1 MLKTAYKSLL
11 LLLGFAVQ
19 LSYGQPPLSEVQPE
33 PAVTATLELFDTYP
47 VVGIGEMHNL
57 QELGDFYTDLVSQPA
72 FAEDVGNVVFE
83 FGNAFFQPVVDRY
96 LAGEDVPYEKVKKVW
111 TTMVGTNGSPD
122 ISVMYGQFYKAVREA
137 SHTLP
142 DSQKI
147 KVWLGDPPADPDDPL
162 AYTDERFPDRDA
174 FFADIVLQKIL
185 AKGEKALLVIG
196 AGHFVD
202 DVVDDGLRASTAT
215 VFECKYRLP
224 YAYNV
229 RACIDAYY
237 PNKLFLIQ
245 NHWSLSE
252 PLCNQQLE
260 TRLELGPVPS
270 LTPLQDTALATFL
283 DSPKCKSETWWGTL
297 TSAWSDAYL
306 YLGKSD
312 ELTLSPLPGEP
323 ETPFSAWLLE
333 VAPML
338 REPNR

>member
-1 MLKTAYKSLL
+1 MLKTAYKSLP

-19 LSYGQPPLSEVQPE
+19 LSYGQPLLSEVQPE

-47 VVGIGEMHNL
+47 VVGIGEMHKI
-57 QELGDFYTDLVSQPA
+57 QELGDFYVDLVRQPA
-72 FAEDVGNVVFE
+72 FAEDVRNVVFE
-83 FGNAFFQPVVDRY
+83 FGNAFFQPAIDRY
-96 LAGEDVPYEKVKKVW
+96 LAGEDVPYSEVQKAW
-111 TTMVGTNGSPD
+111 TTMVGTMGSD
-122 ISVMYGQFYKAVREA
+122 EISVMYGQFYSAVREA
-137 SHTLP
+137 NRTLP
-142 DSQKI
+142 EGQKI

-162 AYTDERFPDRDA
+162 AYTDERSPDRDA
-174 FFADIVLQKIL
+174 FFADIVLREIL
-185 AKGEKALLVIG
+185 AKGEKALLIIG

-202 DVVDDGLRASTAT
+202 DDVDDGLRASTAT

-229 RACIDAYY
+229 VACIDAYY
-237 PNKLFLIQ
+237 PGRLFLIQ
-245 NHWSLSE
+245 NHWGLAE
-252 PLCNQQLE
+252 PSCNRQLE
-260 TRLELGPVPS
+260 AQLEQGPVPS
-270 LTPLQDTALATFL
+270 LTPLRESFLATFL
-283 DSPKCKSETWWGTL
+283 DSPRCKSETWWGTL